1 MNQVKFQVEGVDGD
15 FFVDAD
21 EMKSYRTVKAFALSE
36 KNAASMFEAMERVF
50 MGNDEEYVD
59 RVGGI
64 DDLSSLLDAA
74 AEVAK
79 AKN

>member
-21 EMKSYRTVKAFALSE
+21 EMKNYRTVKAFALSE
-36 KNAASMFEAMERVF
+36 KQAAPMFEALERVF
-50 MGNDEEYVD
+50 VGHDEEYVD
-59 RVGGI
+59 RVGGV
-64 DDLSSLLDAA
+64 DNLASLLDAA
-74 AEVAK
+74 AEAAK

>member
-1 MNQVKFQVEGVDGD
+1 MNQVKFQVEGVEGD

-21 EMKSYRTVKAFALSE
+21 EMKNYRTVKAFALSE
-36 KNAASMFEAMERVF
+36 KQAAPMFEALERVF
-50 MGNDEEYVD
+50 VGNDEEYVD

-64 DDLSSLLDAA
+64 DNLSSLLDAA
-74 AEVAK
+74 AEAAK